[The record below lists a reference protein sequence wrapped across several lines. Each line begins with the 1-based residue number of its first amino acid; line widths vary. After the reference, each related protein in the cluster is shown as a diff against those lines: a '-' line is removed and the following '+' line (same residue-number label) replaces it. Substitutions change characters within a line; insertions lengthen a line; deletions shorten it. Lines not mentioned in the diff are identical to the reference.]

1 MSNHEDYSFQTFP
14 STMIVSDSVARATT
28 GRSATT
34 LRISVVIPCKDEELT
49 IERVVADFRRELPT
63 AQVWVCDNRSTDATA
78 KRARAAGAY
87 LVQENRPGKGH
98 AVRRLF
104 ATADADIYILV
115 DGDATYEPKSVHHM
129 IECLRSD
136 HLDMVVGRRVARD
149 LEDTAYRR
157 GHQWGNRTF
166 ARAISKLFG
175 YQLEDVFSGY
185 RVLSRRFVRSFPAL
199 STGFEIETE
208 LTVHAL
214 DLALP
219 IREVDCPYGAR
230 PEGSA
235 SKLSTYRDGTR
246 IALMLIYL
254 FEQVRPALFFG
265 LLGGLIAVV
274 SLALGIPVV
283 IEFMHTGLVPR
294 LPTAVLASA
303 LMLLAVLIGACG
315 IILDSVGRGRKEAKR
330 LAYLTA
336 SSE

>member
-1 MSNHEDYSFQTFP
+1 
-14 STMIVSDSVARATT
+14 MIEVAKISPMTTDVTRA
-28 GRSATT
+28 T
-34 LRISVVIPCKDEELT
+34 LRIAVIVPCRNEALT
-49 IERVVADFRRELPT
+49 IAKVITDFRRELP
-63 AQVWVCDNRSTDATA
+63 AAEIWVCDNRSTDETA
-78 KRARAAGAY
+78 ASARTAGAH
-87 LVQENRPGKGH
+87 VIGEDRPGKGH

-104 ATADADIYILV
+104 AAANADIYVLV
-115 DGDATYEPKSVHHM
+115 DGDATYDPKSVHRM
-129 IECLRSD
+129 VDCLQSD
-136 HLDMVVGRRVARD
+136 KLDMVIGRRVTTPAEKD
-149 LEDTAYRR
+149 SAYRR
-157 GHQWGNRTF
+157 GHQLGNRSF
-166 ARAISKLFG
+166 ATAISKLFG

-185 RVLSRRFVRSFPAL
+185 RVFSRRFVRSFPAL

-208 LTVHAL
+208 FSVHAL

-219 IREVDCPYGAR
+219 IREIDCPYGAR
-230 PEGSA
+230 PDGSS
-235 SKLSTYRDGTR
+235 SKLNTYRDGTR

-303 LMLLAVLIGACG
+303 LMLLAVLTGACG

-330 LAYLTA
+330 LAYLAAA
-336 SSE
+336 SE